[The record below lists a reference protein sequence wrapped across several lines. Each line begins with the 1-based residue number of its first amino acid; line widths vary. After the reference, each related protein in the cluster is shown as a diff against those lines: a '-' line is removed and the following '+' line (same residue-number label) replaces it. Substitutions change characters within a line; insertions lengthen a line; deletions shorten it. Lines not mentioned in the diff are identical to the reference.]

1 MVSDGFKGTDFYSE
15 SAMVNILFY
24 FFLNVLKIKIKTM
37 INKLFLGKN
46 ERHLIKA

>member
-15 SAMVNILFY
+15 PTMVNILFD
-24 FFLNVLKIKIKTM
+24 LQRITLTIKIKTM

-46 ERHLIKA
+46 ERHLIKS